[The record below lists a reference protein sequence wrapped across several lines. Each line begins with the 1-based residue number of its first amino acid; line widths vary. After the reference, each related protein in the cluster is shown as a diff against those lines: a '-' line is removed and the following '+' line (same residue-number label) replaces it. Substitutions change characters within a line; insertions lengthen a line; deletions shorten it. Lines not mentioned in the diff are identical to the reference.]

1 VQLRDQTKLTS
12 KDYVT
17 QEAWKKA
24 TLDRCPAHPRGGCG
38 FHRNGTYGRV
48 NPPGMRIARYYCLTA
63 RSTYSLLPDFL
74 ASRFSGELATV
85 EGDLAKAE
93 QHTTGATGHRPS
105 VEAAANAV
113 RTDDITLPSAV
124 RWLRR
129 RLMPVRMALIAL
141 VTMMPELFAG
151 CAPTVTAMRLVL
163 GTGSALVELREV
175 GAVHLGAL
183 PPPLGFG
190 PRRKGGWRRWGS
202 RQHEAGPDPPA

>member
-1 VQLRDQTKLTS
+1 MTS

-17 QEAWKKA
+17 QKAWLKA
-24 TLDRCPAHPRGGCG
+24 SLDRCPVHPRGGCG

-48 NPPGMRIARYYCLTA
+48 EPPGIRIARYYCPTE
-63 RSTYSLLPDFL
+63 RKTYSLLPDCL
-74 ASRFSGELATV
+74 ASRLSGDLAAVEGELA
-85 EGDLAKAE
+85 EAE
-93 QHTTGATGHRPS
+93 KCTS

-129 RLMPVRMALIAL
+129 RLLPVRMALMAL

-163 GTGSALVELREV
+163 GTGSALVALREV
-175 GAVHLGAL
+175 GAAHLGAL

-190 PRRKGGWRRWGS
+190 PRRKGGWRRWGD
-202 RQHEAGPDPPA
+202 RQHDMGPDPPS